1 MMTASEEY
9 AQAAGESPMKGAPV
23 IEFDKF
29 KPTRSMIARRKRKDA
44 AMGGL
49 ISVAFIV
56 ALIPLFSVLWTTI
69 VNGVKRLNLNFLSYN
84 MSGVIGVDPAVQK
97 PVEGGTLAQ
106 ARQAFENITTVLGE
120 LGATMNDV
128 LKTTVYLTDIG
139 EFGEVNKLY
148 AQYFGPDFPART
160 CVEVSR
166 LPMGLSIEVEC
177 IARAK
182 D

>member
-23 IEFDKF
+23 IDFDKF

-84 MSGVIGVDPAVQK
+84 MSGVIGGQP
-97 PVEGGTLAQ
+97 
-106 ARQAFENITTVLGE
+106 N
-120 LGATMNDV
+120 M
-128 LKTTVYLTDIG
+128 
-139 EFGEVNKLY
+139 
-148 AQYFGPDFPART
+148 
-160 CVEVSR
+160 S
-166 LPMGLSIEVEC
+166 
-177 IARAK
+177 
-182 D
+182 